1 MAILY
6 KLVENKV
13 PGSKACGKWYARAT
27 PSGVKTIDDIADIMQ
42 QNCSLKRSDIYA
54 ALLEFSDTLESLLL
68 DGYRVDIPRLGSFKA
83 GVHSDGV
90 ASPSEFNERKHL
102 KKPTIRFTPDAVYNR
117 ELRKHT
123 VRALQDVTYVDA
135 SKLASGKEMEERKK
149 NKE

>member
-1 MAILY
+1 MSILY

-68 DGYRVDIPRLGSFKA
+68 DGYRVDIPRLGSFKP
-83 GVHSDGV
+83 GVRSIGV
-90 ASPSEFNERKHL
+90 SSPSEFNERKHL
-102 KKPTIRFTPDAVYNR
+102 RKSTIHFKPSYVYDR
-117 ELRKHT
+117 DLCTHKLRM
-123 VRALQDVTYVDA
+123 LQNVSYVDA
-135 SKLASGKEMEERKK
+135 SKLASWKEMEGRKK
-149 NKE
+149 GK